1 MAAASLPLTLRRV
14 DCTAVARRLITVGE
28 GTHVDDTDEFAERV
42 AKIRRRVRAG
52 MLLSVG
58 AP

>member
-52 MLLSVG
+52 M
-58 AP
+58 